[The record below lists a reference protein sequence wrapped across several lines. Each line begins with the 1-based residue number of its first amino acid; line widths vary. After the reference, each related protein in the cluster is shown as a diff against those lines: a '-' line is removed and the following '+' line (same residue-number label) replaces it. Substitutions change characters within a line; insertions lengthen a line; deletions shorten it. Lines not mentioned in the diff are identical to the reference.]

1 MAAHPPSSPSWQT
14 FRQTFDQHFSEAIT
28 KNLAGLPLMQD
39 AFLNETFSHIKLLA
53 EHGKRVRPY
62 VALLAFE
69 AAGGTSASTPW
80 DALIGI
86 ELIHLFALIHDDLI
100 DQGAMRHNVETI
112 QTLVR
117 RRLQEKDRHG
127 DQKRVAD
134 SQALLIGD
142 LVHVWAHKHLAQ
154 VICEA
159 KNGHQVAATLFQL
172 LEEVIMGQSLDVD
185 LTTRASEP
193 YELIEQKML
202 LKTARYTFSRP
213 MQLGVALSGNQS
225 VELLRFCQ
233 EFGDQLGLAFQLQ
246 DDWFDLIAAEQ
257 RTGKSGFR
265 DIEEAQQTF
274 FTCFIYKEGT
284 LAQQERLARLLG
296 YPLSKEQ
303 QEEAY
308 TLFTEVGAMKN
319 GERLIEKYFLDA
331 ERILTQATFLSEEG
345 KQPFQALLQFLKSRS
360 A

>member
-1 MAAHPPSSPSWQT
+1 MAVHPPSSTSWQT

-28 KNLAGLPLMQD
+28 KNLAELPLMQD
-39 AFLNETFSHIKLLA
+39 PFLKEAFGHIKLLA
-53 EHGKRVRPY
+53 EQGKRVRPY
-62 VALLAFE
+62 VTQLAFE
-69 AAGGTSASTPW
+69 AAGGTNTSTPW

-100 DQGAMRHNVETI
+100 DQGALRHNVETV
-112 QTLVR
+112 QTFIR

-142 LVHVWAHKHLAQ
+142 LVHTWAHKHLVQA
-154 VICEA
+154 ICQAE
-159 KNGHQVAATLFQL
+159 NGNSVATTLFQL

-185 LTTRASEP
+185 LTTRSSEP

-213 MQLGVALSGNQS
+213 MQLGALLSGNQS

-257 RTGKSGFR
+257 RTGKSGYR
-265 DIEEAQQTF
+265 DLEEGQQTF
-274 FTCFIYKEGT
+274 FTTFIYKEGT
-284 LAQQERLARLLG
+284 LSQQERLARLLG

-345 KQPFQALLQFLKSRS
+345 KQPFQTLLQLLKSRS